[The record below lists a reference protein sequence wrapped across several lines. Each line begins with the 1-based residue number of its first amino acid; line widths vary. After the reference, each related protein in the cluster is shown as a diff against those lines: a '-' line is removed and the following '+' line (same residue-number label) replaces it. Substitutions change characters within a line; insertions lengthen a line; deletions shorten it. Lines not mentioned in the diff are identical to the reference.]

1 MWKDVNTR
9 QTITWSLVIGPA
21 LDEATRAYLERKGG
35 RRSSRSQFVQKAVLQ
50 KLERDESLLARGVSF
65 DDWMGLS
72 DRLAERRMVE
82 KRRERKSIRWCV
94 VLDATVDGRVR
105 AFLREYGAR
114 HGALCRFVEDAV
126 REAMTNHLPVA
137 ARKARAHL
145 EGVPPAYMI
154 DARSELRVQ

>member
-9 QTITWSLVIGPA
+9 ETVTWSLVIGPA
-21 LDEATRAYLERKGG
+21 LDEAMRAYLERKGG
-35 RRSSRSQFVQKAVLQ
+35 RRCSRSQFVQKAVLQ
-50 KLERDESLLARGVSF
+50 KLERDERLLAGGVTF

-94 VLDATVDGRVR
+94 VLDASVDGRVR

-126 REAMTNHLPVA
+126 REAMTSHLPVS
-137 ARKARAHL
+137 ARVTRSRV

-154 DARSELRVQ
+154 GARSELRVQ